1 MYIHRYTDMFIL
13 ILTMPSGSQ
22 PTSEEIAAR
31 DALIWEILFADVA
44 DSECEL
50 LRRLFSP

>member
-1 MYIHRYTDMFIL
+1 MYMYMYMCIHRYTDMFIL

-44 DSECEL
+44 DSE
-50 LRRLFSP
+50 